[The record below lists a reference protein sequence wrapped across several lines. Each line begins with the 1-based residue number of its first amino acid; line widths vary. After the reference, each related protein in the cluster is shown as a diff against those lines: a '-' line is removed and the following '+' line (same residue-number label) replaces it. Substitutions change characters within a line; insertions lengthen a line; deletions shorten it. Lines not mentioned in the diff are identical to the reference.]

1 MGCIRRQPYS
11 LVLFD
16 EIEKGHPDT
25 FNMLLQILE
34 DGYLTDAKGRRID
47 FTNTIVIMTSNIGAD
62 KLQKEAS
69 LGFRA
74 ERLQDFDDLDALHAQ
89 NQEKVLERLKKELRP
104 ELLNR
109 IDKTIVFRSLT
120 KQDIYRIIDLQV
132 GELETRLRK
141 QGVGLQMTKS
151 AKDYLLRHGYDAL
164 NGVRPMRRLIQETL
178 EDHIA
183 SQLLS
188 DSYTRGDIVKVS
200 ARADKLAYTVIS
212 E

>member
-1 MGCIRRQPYS
+1 M
-11 LVLFD
+11 
-16 EIEKGHPDT
+16 
-25 FNMLLQILE
+25 
-34 DGYLTDAKGRRID
+34 
-47 FTNTIVIMTSNIGAD
+47 
-62 KLQKEAS
+62 
-69 LGFRA
+69 
-74 ERLQDFDDLDALHAQ
+74 
-89 NQEKVLERLKKELRP
+89 
-104 ELLNR
+104 
-109 IDKTIVFRSLT
+109 
-120 KQDIYRIIDLQV
+120 QV

>member
-1 MGCIRRQPYS
+1 
-11 LVLFD
+11 
-16 EIEKGHPDT
+16 
-25 FNMLLQILE
+25 
-34 DGYLTDAKGRRID
+34 
-47 FTNTIVIMTSNIGAD
+47 MTSNIGAD